1 MEKSAKPNLNSQ
13 QQMVK
18 QGAHKGG
25 GDLLLLLMM
34 LWQMML
40 WLVLLILCR
49 SQVRLLAATVGSRG
63 DGSLHRRDA
72 TSFNNQL
79 IATPNCAA
87 AVVVVLLHILPT
99 SFAQPLCHKTTTVVA
114 VAAREVEWCNNTTTS
129 C

>member
-1 MEKSAKPNLNSQ
+1 MEKSAKLNLNSQ

-25 GDLLLLLMM
+25 GDLLLLMM
-34 LWQMML
+34 LWQ
-40 WLVLLILCR
+40 VLLILCR
-49 SQVRLLAATVGSRG
+49 QVRLLAASMGSCG
-63 DGSLHRRDA
+63 GSWHRRDA
-72 TSFNNQL
+72 TSFYNQL

-114 VAAREVEWCNNTTTS
+114 VAAREVEWCNNTTTN

>member
-25 GDLLLLLMM
+25 GDLLLLMM
-34 LWQMML
+34 LWQ
-40 WLVLLILCR
+40 VLLILCR

-99 SFAQPLCHKTTTVVA
+99 SFAQPLSHKTTTVVA